1 MKKLLFLFILIPL
14 LLQAQGIKQ
23 FEGNWK
29 GDLYA
34 YSRKGEFK
42 AAEMK
47 LNIEPADSAGVWK
60 YQMIYGEKDV
70 RNYKLRTV
78 DESKNKYAVDEG
90 NNIILSEDLI
100 GNRLISCFEVQNS
113 MLLVTLEKKEDCL
126 IFEVVSLS
134 PSGKVKSG
142 SGTEDSPFVY
152 SYPATGFQRCIL
164 KKN

>member
-1 MKKLLFLFILIPL
+1 MKKLLFVIVFIPL

-34 YSRKGEFK
+34 YSKKGEFK

-47 LNIEPADSAGVWK
+47 LNIETTDSLGVWK
-60 YQMIYGEKDV
+60 YQMIYGDKDV
-70 RNYKLRTV
+70 RNYKLRAF
-78 DESKNKYAVDEG
+78 DEAKNKYAVDEG
-90 NNIILSEDLI
+90 NNIILTEDLI
-100 GNRLISCFEVQNS
+100 GSRLISCFEVQNS
-113 MLLVTLEKKEDCL
+113 LLVVTLERKEDTL
-126 IFEVVSLS
+126 IFEVISLS
-134 PSGKVKSG
+134 PGGKVKSG

-164 KKN
+164 KK